1 MKLSL
6 IASTLLVTAIT
17 FQGCGSDSQEDTPPP
32 KKTLDQVIFE
42 ESTDS
47 LLDTIKNMFSSD
59 SDESATTSED
69 RAEELDTML
78 SDLANNTGSVEEFT
92 QKALDITVL
101 YVVNE
106 YAFFDVAKDYLL
118 DDDWE
123 YENKRNLTLSEYIYL
138 SSATIV
144 GYIEDYYE
152 EATNGGFFA
161 PARGI
166 FSDSTSDILDKIID
180 ELYNILLELAG
191 EYSFESLWDSLF
203 PTPDVIVPPED
214 GTYTKIDPNQ
224 DFEFTANDIN
234 SKAYFV
240 ASEQYMTVTFENDG
254 LSGYGDIG
262 YGIGADFTS
271 DLNGDGTFSIIMNDV
286 EYILTMKYRDPD
298 YCTATEM
305 LDTKN
310 GVTYPAYWFT
320 NETVYEEASNVT
332 TAESLCHIHSTEY
345 EAKEIAKDGVLEAIA
360 DEREGHLP
368 VTGSTSEIVN
378 ALVDG
383 VDNSADVTDAKYF
396 ARKMRHG
403 VFSIYTTNGQTHT
416 LQATENEKITREL
429 LPLAAS
435 SALGME
441 ELMTGAYDSSV
452 AFQDEVNRD
461 LNNSVTEVNNRFDAL
476 ITATSE
482 AMDRTTSENGYHGV
496 ATTSYGDIVDF
507 KATNIQS
514 ACGLAFFLCNTAT
527 ADITMTI
534 TNPEDNG
541 RVADV
546 LFTTEIETSIVG
558 NSAVDF
564 SEVDAGQANNYI
576 GGSDYNLNISNFNY
590 QRSNGLMTMKG
601 DGFLGNDSKLTID
614 TYDILATFSESPE
627 LQLLKFSALIDGS
640 VTTVAGR
647 SFVGNLLFDGE
658 NTNNS
663 KMDGTLIG
671 INEEPKIV
679 GVVRTSLSSEEI
691 TAWVSEHDS
700 ISAEDAGDLDNI
712 GDQSYSMDVVVSKD
726 DKNVSADMLVKR
738 DTSKDTWTYLMKDL
752 AVSDNNG
759 NMLASKIYLIQKGAN
774 TLAQTLEKVAMNGT
788 TLDSDMNRLINL
800 GWDVASDFDEIGIE
814 GLKITMK
821 PDSGDVII
829 NSTIN
834 VLNNGTKMSATMQSS
849 YDYATTHINSDGNF
863 STVVT
868 EENGENIYNNT
879 FEIAG
884 SIIVDSLFDYSYSVD
899 YTDSEQLILFTRK
912 DSNYQMGF
920 KLTQNAV
927 VGGDSY
933 GVLADFVMN
942 DSYDVLEAM
951 KVKDSSDSLLG
962 EYNRTVN
969 SLQIEFTDDVKEYMY
984 LY

>member
-6 IASTLLVTAIT
+6 IASTILITSMT
-17 FQGCGSDSQEDTPPP
+17 FQGCGSDSKEDTPPP

-47 LLDTIKNMFSSD
+47 LLDTIKDMFSSD
-59 SDESATTSED
+59 SDESDKTSED

-78 SDLANNTGSVEEFT
+78 SDLANNTSSVEEFT
-92 QKALDITVL
+92 QKALDVTVL

-144 GYIEDYYE
+144 GYIGDYYE

-191 EYSFESLWDSLF
+191 EYSFESLWDNLF

-254 LSGYGDIG
+254 LRGYGDIG

-271 DLNGDGTFSIIMNDV
+271 DLNSDGTFSIVMNDV

-310 GVTYPAYWFT
+310 GITYPAYWFT

-360 DEREGHLP
+360 DEREGHFP

-383 VDNSADVTDAKYF
+383 VDNSSDVTDAKYF

-441 ELMTGAYDSSV
+441 KLMNGAYDSSV

-461 LNNSVTEVNNRFDAL
+461 LNNSVTEVNARFDAL
-476 ITATSE
+476 IVATDQ
-482 AMDRTTSENGYHGV
+482 AMNRTTSETNYHGV
-496 ATTSYGDIVDF
+496 SDVTVYGDIVDF
-507 KATNIQS
+507 EAKDKQIS
-514 ACGLAFFLCNTAT
+514 FFSNTAK
-527 ADITMTI
+527 AEVTI
-534 TNPEDNG
+534 KIYNDQNNG
-541 RVADV
+541 INADV
-546 LFTTEIETSIVG
+546 VFQTFVTTTLIGDSDVKFSDIDATSDTSYISG
-558 NSAVDF
+558 N
-564 SEVDAGQANNYI
+564 
-576 GGSDYNLNISNFNY
+576 DYKLNIKSFNY
-590 QRSNGLMTMKG
+590 HRANGLMSITG
-601 DGFLGNDSKLTID
+601 DGYLGNASRLTFD
-614 TYDILATFSESPE
+614 EYTILANFVEEPTIE
-627 LQLLKFSALIDGS
+627 LKKFSATMNGS
-640 VTTVAGR
+640 ITTAQGR
-647 SFVGNLLFDGE
+647 VFDGKLVFDGD
-658 NTNNS
+658 NTDNS

-671 INEEPKIV
+671 IDDEPKIV
-679 GVVRTSLSSEEI
+679 GVIRTSLSSEEV
-691 TAWVSEHDS
+691 TEWVATHDS
-700 ISAEDAGDLDNI
+700 VSTEDAGDLDNI
-712 GDQSYSMDVVVSKD
+712 GDQSYSMDVLVSKD
-726 DKNVSADMLVKR
+726 DKSVSADMLVKR

-821 PDSGDVII
+821 PNSGDVII

-834 VLNNGTKMSATMQSS
+834 VLNNGTEMSATMQSS
-849 YDYATTHINSDGNF
+849 YDYATTHINLDGDF

-868 EENGENIYNNT
+868 EESGENIYSNT

-942 DSYDVLEAM
+942 DAYDVLEAM
-951 KVKDSSDSLLG
+951 KVKDSSGRTLG
-962 EYNRTVN
+962 DYNRTVN

>member
-6 IASTLLVTAIT
+6 IASTILITSMT
-17 FQGCGSDSQEDTPPP
+17 FQGCGSDSKEDTPPP

-47 LLDTIKNMFSSD
+47 LLDTIKDMFSSD
-59 SDESATTSED
+59 SDESDKTSED

-78 SDLANNTGSVEEFT
+78 SDLANNTSSVEEFT
-92 QKALDITVL
+92 QKALDVTVL

-144 GYIEDYYE
+144 GYIGDYYE

-191 EYSFESLWDSLF
+191 EYSFESLWDNLF

-254 LSGYGDIG
+254 LRGYGDIG

-271 DLNGDGTFSIIMNDV
+271 DLNSDGTFSIVMNDV

-310 GVTYPAYWFT
+310 GITYPAYWFT

-360 DEREGHLP
+360 DEREGHFP

-383 VDNSADVTDAKYF
+383 VDNSSDVTDAKYF

-441 ELMTGAYDSSV
+441 KLMNGAYDSSV

-461 LNNSVTEVNNRFDAL
+461 LNNSVTEVNARFDAL
-476 ITATSE
+476 IVATDQ
-482 AMDRTTSENGYHGV
+482 AMNRTTSETNYHGV
-496 ATTSYGDIVDF
+496 SDVTVYGDIVDF
-507 KATNIQS
+507 EAKDKQIS
-514 ACGLAFFLCNTAT
+514 FFSNTAK
-527 ADITMTI
+527 AEVTI
-534 TNPEDNG
+534 KIYNDQNNG
-541 RVADV
+541 INADV
-546 LFTTEIETSIVG
+546 VFQTFVTTTLIGDSDVKFSDIDATSDTSYISG
-558 NSAVDF
+558 N
-564 SEVDAGQANNYI
+564 
-576 GGSDYNLNISNFNY
+576 DYKLNIKSFNY
-590 QRSNGLMTMKG
+590 HRANGLMSITG
-601 DGFLGNDSKLTID
+601 DGYLGNASRLTFD
-614 TYDILATFSESPE
+614 EYTILANFVEEPTIE
-627 LQLLKFSALIDGS
+627 LKKFSATMNGS
-640 VTTVAGR
+640 IRTAQGR
-647 SFVGNLLFDGE
+647 VFDGKLVFDGD
-658 NTNNS
+658 NTDNS

-671 INEEPKIV
+671 IDDEPKIV
-679 GVVRTSLSSEEI
+679 GVIRTSLSSEEV
-691 TAWVSEHDS
+691 TEWVATHDS
-700 ISAEDAGDLDNI
+700 VSTEDAGDLDNI
-712 GDQSYSMDVVVSKD
+712 GDQSYSMDVLVSKD
-726 DKNVSADMLVKR
+726 DKSVSADMLVKR

-821 PDSGDVII
+821 PNSGDVII

-834 VLNNGTKMSATMQSS
+834 VLNNGTEMSATMQSS
-849 YDYATTHINSDGNF
+849 YDYATTHINLDGDF

-868 EENGENIYNNT
+868 EESGENIYSNT

-942 DSYDVLEAM
+942 DAYDVLEAM
-951 KVKDSSDSLLG
+951 KVKDSSGRTLG
-962 EYNRTVN
+962 DYNRTVN

>member
-1 MKLSL
+1 MKISL
-6 IASTLLVTAIT
+6 IASALLITSMT
-17 FQGCGSDSQEDTPPP
+17 FQGCGSDSKEDTSSSS
-32 KKTLDQVIFE
+32 KTLDQVIFE
-42 ESTDS
+42 ESSDS
-47 LLDTIKNMFSSD
+47 ILDSIKDMFSSD
-59 SDESATTSED
+59 SDSSVTSSEE
-69 RAEELDTML
+69 RTQELDTIL
-78 SDLANNTGSVEEFT
+78 IELANSTSSVEEFT
-92 QKALDITVL
+92 KKALDITVT

-123 YENKRNLTLSEYIYL
+123 YENQTNLTLSEYIYL
-138 SSATIV
+138 SSATLV
-144 GYIEDYYE
+144 EYLGEYYD

-180 ELYNILLELAG
+180 ELYNILLELASQ
-191 EYSFESLWDSLF
+191 YSFESLWDSLF
-203 PTPDVIVPPED
+203 PTPDVVLPPED
-214 GTYTKIDPNQ
+214 GTYVKIDPNQ
-224 DFEFTANDIN
+224 NFQFTSDDIN
-234 SKAYFV
+234 AKKYFV
-240 ASEQYMTVTFENDG
+240 ASEQYMTVTFTEDG

-271 DLNGDGTFSIIMNDV
+271 DISGEKLFITMNDIV
-286 EYILTMKYRDPD
+286 YELEMTYRDPD
-298 YCTATEM
+298 YCIATEM

-310 GVTYPAYWFT
+310 GIKYPAYWFT
-320 NETVYEEASNVT
+320 NEAVYKEASNVS
-332 TAESLCHIHSTEY
+332 TAEALCHIHSTDY
-345 EAKEIAKDGVLEAIA
+345 VIKEIAKDGVLEAIA
-360 DEREGHLP
+360 DEREGNLP
-368 VTGSTSEIVN
+368 VSGTTSEIVN
-378 ALVDG
+378 TLVDG

-435 SALGME
+435 SALGMQ
-441 ELMTGAYDSSV
+441 ELMNGAYDTSV

-461 LNNSVTEVNNRFDAL
+461 LNDSVTEVNARLDAL
-476 ITATSE
+476 IVATSQ
-482 AMDRTTSENGYHGV
+482 AMDATTSENSYHGV
-496 ATTSYGDIVDF
+496 AETKYGDIVDF

-590 QRSNGLMTMKG
+590 QRSNGLMTIKG

-614 TYDILATFSESPE
+614 TYDIVATFSEEPE
-627 LQLLKFSALIDGS
+627 LKLLNFSATLDGL
-640 VTTVAGR
+640 VTTTAGR
-647 SFVGNLLFDGE
+647 DFVGSLVFDGD
-658 NTNNS
+658 NTDNS

-671 INEEPKIV
+671 INNEPKIV
-679 GVVRTSLSSEEI
+679 GVIRTSLSSEEI
-691 TAWVSEHDS
+691 TEWVATHDT
-700 ISAEDAGDLDNI
+700 ISTQDAGDLDNI
-712 GDQSYSMDVVVSKD
+712 GDQSYSMDVVVSRD
-726 DKNVSADMLVKR
+726 DKQVSADMLVKR

-752 AVSDNNG
+752 SVSDKNG
-759 NMLASKIYLIQKGAN
+759 NMIASKIYLIQKGAN
-774 TLAQTLEKVAMNGT
+774 TLAQTLEKVAMDGVS
-788 TLDSDMNRLINL
+788 LDSDMNTLINI
-800 GWDVASDFDEIGIE
+800 GWNVASDFDEIGIE
-814 GLKITMK
+814 GLQVTMK
-821 PDSGDVII
+821 PESGDVII
-829 NSTIN
+829 KSTIN
-834 VLNNGTKMSATMQSS
+834 VLNNATKMSATMQSS
-849 YDYATTHINSDGNF
+849 YDFATTHINSDGNF
-863 STVVT
+863 STLVT
-868 EENGENIYNNT
+868 EENGKNVYTNT
-879 FEIAG
+879 FAVDG
-884 SIIVDSLFDYSYSVD
+884 SIIVDDLFNYKYAID
-899 YTDSEQLILFTRK
+899 YTDLEQLILFTRK

-920 KLTQNAV
+920 KLSEDGV

-942 DSYDVLEAM
+942 DTYDVLESM
-951 KVKDSSDSLLG
+951 QVKDNSGNELG
-962 EYNRTVN
+962 DYNRSVN
-969 SLQIEFTDDVKEYMY
+969 KLQIEFTDGVKEYMY